1 MNKIPF
7 PTTVFWT
14 VAKISSSRNC
24 DNKNCLE
31 FFGSRI
37 ATERGKIIAPSL
49 TKSDFNL
56 LYTFLNLLCCKTRK
70 KSSNIFFKS
79 NEFSDQMLWKS
90 DVWVELHSETWKKT
104 CFDLSYA
111 ENPHSF
117 KFEGGAYEAQSNMF
131 AHVHLSFHCGI
142 FLIMSTCHQTVLSS
156 P

>member
-7 PTTVFWT
+7 STTVFWT

-70 KSSNIFFKS
+70 KSSNIFLKVMNSQIKCFENQMFGWNYIQKLERKLVLILAMQKMFIHS
-79 NEFSDQMLWKS
+79 NLK
-90 DVWVELHSETWKKT
+90 V
-104 CFDLSYA
+104 
-111 ENPHSF
+111 
-117 KFEGGAYEAQSNMF
+117 
-131 AHVHLSFHCGI
+131 VHMKLNQIC
-142 FLIMSTCHQTVLSS
+142 LLMSTCHSTVEYFW
-156 P
+156 